1 MLDNRSVQ
9 LALQTKALYTGK
21 IDGIIGPQSESG
33 IAEALVRELGSKAK
47 AWSKARQRL
56 AFEQVVLRDAGLSPG
71 AIDGLIG
78 PNTLN
83 ALEQWQNQLRDI
95 HPPVAAVAHQPT
107 VFPRQRDVPGFFG
120 EPGKHQVM
128 LDLPFKMR
136 LAWDTAKVINRFS
149 VHEKVRDSA
158 DQAFK
163 AILQHYGETRI
174 KELGLDQFGGCLN
187 VRQMRGGQAMSMH
200 SWGIAIDFDP
210 ARNRLRWGS
219 NRAQMAKPEYSA
231 FLDIWESVG
240 WISLGRERNYDWM
253 HVQAARL

>member
-9 LALQTKALYTGK
+9 LSLQTKGLYRGPL
-21 IDGIIGPQSESG
+21 DGIIGPQSEAA
-33 IAEALVRELGSKAK
+33 IAEAIQQVVGSKART
-47 AWSKARQRL
+47 WSKARQRL
-56 AFEQVVLRDAGLSPG
+56 ALEQLILKESGFNPG
-71 AIDGLIG
+71 AVDGLIG

-83 ALEQWQNQLRDI
+83 ALEQWQNHLRDI
-95 HPPVAAVAHQPT
+95 HPPVAVVAHQPT
-107 VFPRQRDVPGFFG
+107 VFPRQRDVPSFFG

-128 LDLPFKMR
+128 LDLPFKMK
-136 LAWDTAKVINRFS
+136 LAWDNTKVIGRFS

-163 AILQHYGETRI
+163 AILQHYGEGRI
-174 KELGLDQFGGCLN
+174 KELGLDLFGGCLN
-187 VRQMRGGQAMSMH
+187 VRQMRGGKAMSMH